1 MDPGDILREAVAPG
15 RGGTNI
21 VQQGWQELVV
31 KGDLRTNTKSDKY
44 VNNQWTKKQ
53 QKKKKQGTLC
63 SMFPPTLGFT
73 NFGGITKR

>member
-53 QKKKKQGTLC
+53 NKKKETRHTVQHVSSNTRLH
-63 SMFPPTLGFT
+63 
-73 NFGGITKR
+73 

>member
-53 QKKKKQGTLC
+53 NKKKTRYTGAACFLQH
-63 SMFPPTLGFT
+63 
-73 NFGGITKR
+73 